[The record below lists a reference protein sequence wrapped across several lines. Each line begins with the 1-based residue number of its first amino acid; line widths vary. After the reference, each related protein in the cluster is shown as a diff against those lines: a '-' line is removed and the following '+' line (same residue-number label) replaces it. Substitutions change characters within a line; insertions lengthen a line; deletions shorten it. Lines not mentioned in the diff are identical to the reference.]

1 MHRGGEKGAMMQSKQ
16 SEKYRLVTET
26 IKKCR
31 QIIEKEKGTPPW

>member
-1 MHRGGEKGAMMQSKQ
+1 VEKRRIEGI
-16 SEKYRLVTET
+16 EKTKGRCEVIET